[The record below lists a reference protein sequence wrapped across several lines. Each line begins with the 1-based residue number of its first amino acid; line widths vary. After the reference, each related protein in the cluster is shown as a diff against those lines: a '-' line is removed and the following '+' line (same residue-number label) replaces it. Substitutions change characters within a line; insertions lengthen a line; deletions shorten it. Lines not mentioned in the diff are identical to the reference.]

1 MATNKKIHIT
11 ALSVLSCF
19 GVVCMHTGSF
29 LNFAKDLNWIF
40 GNLIE
45 SVFYFAVPVFL
56 MISGATLINYRKRYT
71 TMEYFKKRI
80 SKTVIPFLFW
90 NIF

>member
-29 LNFAKDLNWIF
+29 WNFAKDLNWIF

-56 MISGATLINYRKRYT
+56 MISGGDTYKLSQALYHYG
-71 TMEYFKKRI
+71 
-80 SKTVIPFLFW
+80 
-90 NIF
+90 IF